1 MTTLTEA
8 RQSERAPKS
17 VPPESVV
24 NSGVGC
30 LYTEIRYPNTC
41 IYSVFTTIKLLSYN
55 EV

>member
-1 MTTLTEA
+1 MSVGKESGEQDDYLDRA

-30 LYTEIRYPNTC
+30 LYSEIRYP
-41 IYSVFTTIKLLSYN
+41 
-55 EV
+55 